1 MNVAFPWPSYK
12 MPLRW
17 ADIACWEWK
26 YPDPQ
31 ETADLV
37 CARCGKPVTASD
49 APAVRAWTVSG
60 REYRVHA
67 DCWPHGQLRLKGLA
81 DIRRRARG

>member
-1 MNVAFPWPSYK
+1 MDVRADWSSYK
-12 MPLRW
+12 MPESW

-26 YPDPQ
+26 WADPQ

-37 CARCGKPVTASD
+37 CARCGQPLTAADS
-49 APAVRAWTVSG
+49 PAVRAWTVVG

-67 DCWPHGQLRLKGLA
+67 ACWPYGALRLKGLA
-81 DIRRRARG
+81 EFRQRTR